1 MTSALAYCTDP
12 SGVHIAPNLTT
23 VVVGAPE
30 TFTVNLCVPVVPAN
44 DSTAFLELKLESLS
58 PRLSFDVDTIRWE
71 AGAVP
76 GGLART
82 FVGTVTAGPID
93 SDDATTARVSSS
105 MLAYNDLSP
114 MFDVGVATFHSPPL
128 SPPPPSPLPTSPPP
142 PLLPSPPSTPPPPPA
157 PPNKPPWMPFP
168 PPTPPPPLLPPPSP
182 PPDRPTVF
190 FQLFFR
196 FIIWPVILLLL
207 LCSCCYCKWR
217 WNRQGKRLE
226 TRNGKLVSTDERS
239 GWFFAL

>member
-142 PLLPSPPSTPPPPPA
+142 PLLPSPPSTPP
-157 PPNKPPWMPFP
+157 
-168 PPTPPPPLLPPPSP
+168 TPLLPPPSP